1 MNIIDAEIVG
11 IQVFDPV
18 NFANLTLRFLLN
30 AVVCGIIIYLFYY
43 RKTQRKDYLMTFS
56 LISLTVFLLV
66 FLLDNVKLQIG
77 FALGLFAIFGIIRYR
92 TIVIPIKEMTYL
104 FVLIGV
110 SIVNALANKK
120 VSYAEL
126 LFANLAFV
134 FFCWLFESRFI
145 KKHTSSKVIMYDNM
159 KLIRAGKEAELK
171 KDLEDRLGL
180 RIVRIEIGTID
191 LLKDSAM
198 LNVSYLAHSNEP
210 NAAENMDKSEWQYV
224 NTD

>member
-1 MNIIDAEIVG
+1 MELFG
-11 IQVFDPV
+11 IQAFDLNNFV
-18 NFANLTLRFLLN
+18 NLVLRFTLN
-30 AVVCGIIIYLFYY
+30 FLVTGIIIYVFYY

-126 LFANLAFV
+126 MFANMAFV
-134 FFCWLFESRFI
+134 FFSWLFDSRLI
-145 KKHTSSKVIMYDNM
+145 KRHTSSKVILYDNI
-159 KLIRAGKEAELK
+159 KLVHAGREAELK
-171 KDLEDRLGL
+171 ADLEKRLGL
-180 RIVRIEIGTID
+180 SIVKIEVGTID

-198 LNVSYLAHSNEP
+198 LYVSYRADDSEP
-210 NAAENMDKSEWQYV
+210 NAAEHMNKAEWQQQ
-224 NTD
+224 N